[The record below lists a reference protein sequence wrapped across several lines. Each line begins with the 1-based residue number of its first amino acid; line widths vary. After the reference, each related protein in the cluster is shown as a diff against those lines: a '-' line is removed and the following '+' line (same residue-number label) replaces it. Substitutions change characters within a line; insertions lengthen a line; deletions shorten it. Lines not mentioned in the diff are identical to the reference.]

1 MTLIRVNH
9 QASHELVL
17 LFSRFVQQWID
28 LFDLWERIKL
38 QGRKKGFSEK
48 ELAEMARPYL
58 KQRGMSKDKI
68 YYLFHREEQNER
80 VRRRK
85 ITTMTAKSIPLK
97 SSLITKFDKKENVV
111 HFQELLSSSN
121 SGSVILNAK
130 QVDVIEFNLVEAL
143 NMGLR
148 NAINMI
154 DTAKGCVCIVKIYVK
169 DGIVIKVGDSIN
181 DSMKETFSA

>member
-97 SSLITKFDKKENVV
+97 SLPNYKIRQKGKCGSFPRTFIYLQFR
-111 HFQELLSSSN
+111 FSN
-121 SGSVILNAK
+121 LK
-130 QVDVIEFNLVEAL
+130 
-143 NMGLR
+143 R
-148 NAINMI
+148 
-154 DTAKGCVCIVKIYVK
+154 
-169 DGIVIKVGDSIN
+169 
-181 DSMKETFSA
+181 